1 MKIDEEFNYYVE
13 YLKNYYSSRL
23 NNNESLTIVG
33 MNDDRGFNIHKN
45 ILMNLK
51 DILESDKYSI
61 ELLDMCSM
69 FFNKTRHIDYYLKH
83 NLSLEEIRLMQ

>member
-1 MKIDEEFNYYVE
+1 MKNDEEFNYYVE

-51 DILESDKYSI
+51 DILESDK
-61 ELLDMCSM
+61 
-69 FFNKTRHIDYYLKH
+69 
-83 NLSLEEIRLMQ
+83 